1 MSHLILNKENIDNCI
16 LLLERLLARWA
27 PPYVT
32 FHTRRKMP
40 KILTF
45 FNYMHKKGYIVK
57 EDIILQYIEIKNNYN
72 WKQIPSLELRN
83 TIKQFLSNFI
93 TICKEFNETL

>member
-1 MSHLILNKENIDNCI
+1 MSNLILNKENIDNFI
-16 LLLERLLARWA
+16 LLLERLHARWS

-32 FHTRRKMP
+32 FYTRRKMP

-45 FNYMHKKGYIVK
+45 FNYMHKKGHIVK

-72 WKQIPSLELRN
+72 WKQLPSLELRN
-83 TIKQFLSNFI
+83 TIRQFLSNFI
-93 TICKEFNETL
+93 TICKEFNQTL